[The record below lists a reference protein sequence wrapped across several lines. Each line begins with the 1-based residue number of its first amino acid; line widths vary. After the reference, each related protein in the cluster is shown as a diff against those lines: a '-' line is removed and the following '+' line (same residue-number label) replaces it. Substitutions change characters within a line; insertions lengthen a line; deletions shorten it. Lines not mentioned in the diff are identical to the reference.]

1 MDILNQINDFFRQ
14 YFGAGLI
21 GGIIF
26 AGRQFWKLYQEIKKR
41 NDQLDELLK
50 GQVELDSRLEIIEEQ
65 GNLRQEASLASLHD
79 RIYSGYEVI
88 LRRGYV
94 TMKELNNME
103 HLWKAYSGLGGN
115 GTGQK
120 MYDRITQME
129 IRKDDE

>member
-1 MDILNQINDFFRQ
+1 MEWLKELNSVLGDVLGVTLIALIT
-14 YFGAGLI
+14 GAGRL
-21 GGIIF
+21 
-26 AGRQFWKLYQEIKKR
+26 FWKMYKELSKR

-50 GQVELDSRLEIIEEQ
+50 GQSELDERLDTIEKQ
-65 GNLRQEASLASLHD
+65 GDLRQEASLASLHD